1 MNSLA
6 QRQAFSAYG
15 QAAQTVAPAQQ
26 IVMLYDGAIRR
37 LLEAKDAIAEQR
49 TEDRF
54 NLVQKATAII
64 DALHGCLDFQN
75 GGEIAQLL
83 DRFYTY
89 VAYRLQQ
96 INIMNDPSIC
106 DEVVDRLSEMRA
118 SWASVANGTGAPSA
132 PPAVPSIQG
141 GMSFST

>member
-1 MNSLA
+1 MNSMA
-6 QRQAFSAYG
+6 QRQAFNAYG

-26 IVMLYDGAIRR
+26 IVMLYDGTIRR
-37 LLEAKDAIAEQR
+37 LHEAKVAIAEQR

-64 DALHGCLDFQN
+64 DALHGCLDYQS

-89 VAYRLQQ
+89 IGYRLQQ
-96 INIMNDPSIC
+96 INIQNDPTIC
-106 DEVVDRLSEMRA
+106 DEVIDRLTEMRA
-118 SWASVANGTGAPSA
+118 SWAGVANGTDGGMQP
-132 PPAVPSIQG
+132 PPATPTPQTTSL
-141 GMSFST
+141 ST